1 MLENMLNNEFLALR
15 NLFIDEQSMETFT
28 LSFIV
33 VYAACSLLNEDEE
46 LIDSDLK
53 WDDVSEVYLK
63 IDQELKLGETNI
75 GDVITIV
82 VKGNETRSG
91 RDEILKVGQVV
102 QVPTEIPLTDGL
114 LAEDYLN
121 YVDEAHVF
129 TGEYKIKG

>member
-15 NLFIDEQSMETFT
+15 NLFIDEQSMELFMR
-28 LSFIV
+28 SYIN

-46 LIDSDLK
+46 LINSDLK

-75 GDVITIV
+75 GDVINIV

-102 QVPTEIPLTDGL
+102 QVPTEIPLMDGL

-121 YVDEAHVF
+121 HVDEEHVF
-129 TGEYKIKG
+129 TGTYKIKG